1 MEPKMIQAQQEA
13 KDKAKGQRA
22 ENPYQKGS
30 RAYEM
35 YENNPWTAEKFTR
48 EKTGWDTFLNA
59 WGIRSGYDTAYDEWL
74 AAGNEYDAQIAE
86 IDATDKYNSP
96 TEQAARMR
104 RAGENPDLLGTQ
116 GVAEAE
122 EFANKEEKP
131 NINAG
136 ADLAPLEIGAR
147 ALTGIAKG
155 LTFGL
160 STARTIVEN
169 LNALEK
175 LQETK
180 LGNTE
185 KWNNLV
191 NDFLDKFT
199 LNEQIPE
206 GEENPKFNFN
216 EVVSNTKKSAQL
228 FAKEHGFNNEM
239 QKRFAEEVAAA
250 LNGGKKESVYKQ
262 WTNLLEARK
271 QFGIKANSKYTTT
284 NDSEEKVMEVV
295 KELAEDIDNN
305 TKYTTKKEA
314 TQAEKDYTFQ
324 KGRDVTLEVD
334 AHNQENQRKADQAR
348 IQTEV
353 RKSFELAK
361 TKLNEIKGKNG
372 EPSVFAIIMNSVLSA
387 VEMQVVN

>member
-1 MEPKMIQAQQEA
+1 MEPELVKAQQEA

-48 EKTGWDTFLNA
+48 EKTSWDTFLNA
-59 WGIRSGYDTAYDEWL
+59 WGIRSGYDAAYDEWL

-86 IDATDKYNSP
+86 IDAADKYNSP

-104 RAGENPDLLGTQ
+104 AAGQNPDLLGTQ

-136 ADLAPLEIGAR
+136 ADLAPLEIGAK

-206 GEENPKFNFN
+206 GEENPKFDFN
-216 EVVSNTKKSAQL
+216 EVVNNTKKSAQL

-262 WTNLLEARK
+262 WANLLEARK

-305 TKYTTKKEA
+305 TKYTAKKEA
-314 TQAEKDYTFQ
+314 TQAEKDYGFQ
-324 KGRDVTLEVD
+324 KGRDVKLEVD

-361 TKLNEIKGKNG
+361 TKLNQIKGKNG

>member
-1 MEPKMIQAQQEA
+1 MEPTIVEAQQEA

-59 WGIRSGYDTAYDEWL
+59 WGIRSGYDAAYDEWL

-86 IDATDKYNSP
+86 IDAADKYNSP

-104 RAGENPDLLGTQ
+104 AAGQNPDLLGTQ

-136 ADLAPLEIGAR
+136 ADLAPLEIGAK

-185 KWNNLV
+185 KWNNIV

-199 LNEQIPE
+199 LSGYVN
-206 GEENPKFNFN
+206 GKENDEFNFADIAG
-216 EVVSNTKKSAQL
+216 EVKENAKI
-228 FAKEHGFNNEM
+228 FAKEHGFNQKM
-239 QKRFAEEVAAA
+239 QERFGEEVYDA
-250 LNGGKKESVYKQ
+250 LNGKKKAEIYKQ
-262 WTNLLEARK
+262 WTDLLEARK
-271 QFGIKANSKYTTT
+271 QFGQTKASKYTPQ
-284 NDSEEKVMEVV
+284 NDQEEQVIGVV
-295 KELAEDIDNN
+295 KDLVQEIDKKTEYN
-305 TKYTTKKEA
+305 TKKEA
-314 TQAEKDYTFQ
+314 TQAEKDYEFQ
-324 KGRDVTLEVD
+324 KGRNVTLEVQ
-334 AHNQENQRKADQAR
+334 AHNQENKRKADQAR

-361 TKLNEIKGKNG
+361 RKLNQIKGKNG